1 MFSTGTVKHF
11 VRRPSGKG
19 GKPVGNGF
27 GEKLRAERLER
38 GLTQAELGKDLY
50 SPSYISLLE
59 TGRREP
65 TAEVIEELARR
76 LELAPKALEAWSQP
90 ITVSDAEYV
99 LAGLYARQAWDLRDY
114 QLAASH
120 AAAAAKIALEGKNTS
135 AWWNM
140 TYMQAECLMKQGNL
154 QECQRIIQ
162 HLLEHPMATESVGL
176 GVRARQMLAAVCHG
190 QGQLSVAVEH
200 AMEAV
205 RLSAQLP
212 KNSTIIIGAH
222 RALIGALAESG
233 RLDEAWKYC
242 QAMID
247 HVDELSMSQLAGEV
261 AWVVGN
267 VAFMRHDYT
276 EGVKHHERAA
286 RLLSPAND
294 IELWARFNK
303 ASAAVRLSSGI
314 VEPET
319 LSSIER
325 AELAFSIV
333 GGTKSD
339 ELEVAFIRARWL
351 YLTGDIVAAVEKLR
365 EIHAE
370 RASLAKHTAGEVSLL
385 LGKSLKAAGESE
397 EALVHL
403 EEAQKAFS
411 AAGAADRVQQAMD
424 AVLEIKLAQQR
435 AAAAAKAS

>member
-1 MFSTGTVKHF
+1 
-11 VRRPSGKG
+11 
-19 GKPVGNGF
+19 VGNGF
-27 GEKLRAERLER
+27 GEKLRAERLDR

-90 ITVSDAEYV
+90 ISVSDAEYV

-114 QLAASH
+114 PLAASH
-120 AAAAAKIALEGKNTS
+120 AAAAAQIALDGRNTS

-140 TYMQAECLMKQGNL
+140 SYMQAECLLKHGDL
-154 QECQRIIQ
+154 LECREVVER
-162 HLLEHPMATESVGL
+162 LLEHPMARESVGL
-176 GVRARQMLAAVCHG
+176 GARARQMLAVVC
-190 QGQLSVAVEH
+190 QREGQLTAAVEH
-200 AMEAV
+200 ATEAV
-205 RLSAQLP
+205 AIAEQLP
-212 KNSTIIIGAH
+212 SGSIITIGAL

-233 RLDEAWKYC
+233 RLNEAWKYC
-242 QAMID
+242 QELLGQ
-247 HVDELSMSQLAGEV
+247 VDEHAMSQLAGEV
-261 AWVVGN
+261 AWVIGN
-267 VAFMRHDYT
+267 VAFMRHDYV

-286 RLLSPAND
+286 KLLSPAND

-333 GGTKSD
+333 SGTKSD

-370 RASLAKHTAGEVSLL
+370 RDHLAKHTAGEVSLL
-385 LGKSLKAAGESE
+385 LGKSLKAAGEAE

-424 AVLEIKLAQQR
+424 AVLEIKLAQRR

>member
-1 MFSTGTVKHF
+1 M
-11 VRRPSGKG
+11 
-19 GKPVGNGF
+19 GNGF

-90 ITVSDAEYV
+90 ISVSDAEYV

-162 HLLEHPMATESVGL
+162 HLLEHPMATESIGL

-276 EGVKHHERAA
+276 EGVRHHERAA

-370 RASLAKHTAGEVSLL
+370 RAHLAKHTAGEVSLL

-397 EALVHL
+397 EALLHL

>member
-1 MFSTGTVKHF
+1 M
-11 VRRPSGKG
+11 
-19 GKPVGNGF
+19 GNGF

-90 ITVSDAEYV
+90 ISVSDAEYV

-114 QLAASH
+114 PLAATH
-120 AAAAAKIALEGKNTS
+120 AATAAQIALEGKNTS

-140 TYMQAECLMKQGNL
+140 TYMQAECLIKQGNW
-154 QECQRIIQ
+154 QECQKIMQ

-176 GVRARQMLAAVCHG
+176 GVRARQMLAGICQG
-190 QGQLSVAVEH
+190 QGQLSTAVDH

-205 RLSAQLP
+205 KLCAKLP
-212 KNSTIIIGAH
+212 KGSTLIIGAH

-233 RLDEAWKYC
+233 RLDEAWKFC
-242 QAMID
+242 QDMND
-247 HVDELSMSQLAGEV
+247 QVDEHSMSQLAGEV
-261 AWVVGN
+261 AWVIGN
-267 VAFMRHDYT
+267 VAFMRHDYA
-276 EGVKHHERAA
+276 EGIKYHERAA
-286 RLLSPAND
+286 RMLSPAND

-325 AELAFSIV
+325 AELALSIV
-333 GGTKSD
+333 GGNKTD
-339 ELEVAFIRARWL
+339 QLEVAFIRARWL
-351 YLTGDIVAAVEKLR
+351 YLTGDIVAAISKLQ

-370 RASLAKHTAGEVSLL
+370 SDALAKHTAGEVSLL

-397 EALVHL
+397 EALVYL

-411 AAGAADRVQQAMD
+411 AAGASDRVQQALD
-424 AVLEIKLAQQR
+424 AVLEIRLAQQR
-435 AAAAAKAS
+435 AAKASKAQAS

>member
-1 MFSTGTVKHF
+1 M
-11 VRRPSGKG
+11 
-19 GKPVGNGF
+19 GNGF

-38 GLTQAELGKDLY
+38 GMTQAELGKDLY

-90 ITVSDAEYV
+90 ISIGDAEYV

-114 QLAASH
+114 PLAASH
-120 AAAAAKIALEGKNTS
+120 AASAAQIALDAKNTS

-140 TYMQAECLMKQGNL
+140 TYMQAECLMKHGDL
-154 QECQRIIQ
+154 KECQQIIER
-162 HLLEHPMATESVGL
+162 LMEHPMARESVGL
-176 GVRARQMLAAVCHG
+176 GVRARQMLATVYQR
-190 QGQLSVAVEH
+190 QGQLSAAVDQ
-200 AMEAV
+200 AMEAMK
-205 RLSAQLP
+205 LAEQLP
-212 KNSTIIIGAH
+212 KSSTIITGAL

-233 RLDEAWKYC
+233 RLDQAWSYC
-242 QAMID
+242 QTLVAQ
-247 HVDELSMSQLAGEV
+247 VDENSMSQLAGEV

-267 VAFMRHDYT
+267 VAFMRHDYA

-319 LSSIER
+319 LSAIER

-333 GGTKSD
+333 SGTKSD

-370 RASLAKHTAGEVSLL
+370 RAELAKHTAGEVSLL
-385 LGKSLKAAGESE
+385 LGKSLKASGELD

-403 EEAQKAFS
+403 EEARKAF
-411 AAGAADRVQQAMD
+411 ATAGAQDRVQQALD
-424 AVLEIKLAQQR
+424 AILEIKLAQKR
-435 AAAAAKAS
+435 AAASSKAS

>member
-1 MFSTGTVKHF
+1 
-11 VRRPSGKG
+11 
-19 GKPVGNGF
+19 VGNGF
-27 GEKLRAERLER
+27 GEKLRAERLDR

-90 ITVSDAEYV
+90 ISVSDAEYV

-114 QLAASH
+114 PLAASH
-120 AAAAAKIALEGKNTS
+120 AASAAQIALDGRNTS

-140 TYMQAECLMKQGNL
+140 SYMQAECLLKHGDL
-154 QECQRIIQ
+154 LECRELVER
-162 HLLEHPMATESVGL
+162 LLEHPMASESVGL
-176 GVRARQMLAAVCHG
+176 GARARQMLAVVCQR
-190 QGQLSVAVEH
+190 QGQLTAAVEH
-200 AMEAV
+200 ATEAV
-205 RLSAQLP
+205 AFAEQLP
-212 KNSTIIIGAH
+212 RGSVITIGAL

-233 RLDEAWKYC
+233 RLNEAWKYC
-242 QAMID
+242 QELLAQ
-247 HVDELSMSQLAGEV
+247 VDEHAMSQLAGEV
-261 AWVVGN
+261 AWVIGN
-267 VAFMRHDYT
+267 VAFMRHDYV

-286 RLLSPAND
+286 KLLSPAND

-333 GGTKSD
+333 SGTKSD

-370 RASLAKHTAGEVSLL
+370 RDNLAKHTAGEVSLL
-385 LGKSLKAAGESE
+385 LGKSLKAAGEAE

-424 AVLEIKLAQQR
+424 AVLEIKLAQRR

>member
-1 MFSTGTVKHF
+1 M
-11 VRRPSGKG
+11 
-19 GKPVGNGF
+19 GNGF

-90 ITVSDAEYV
+90 ISVSDAEYV

-114 QLAASH
+114 PLAASH
-120 AAAAAKIALEGKNTS
+120 AANAAQIALDGKNTS

-140 TYMQAECLMKQGNL
+140 TYMQAECLMKQGDL
-154 QECQRIIQ
+154 QECRKIIER
-162 HLLEHPMATESVGL
+162 LIEHPMATESVGL

-200 AMEAV
+200 ALEAV
-205 RLSAQLP
+205 RLSAGLP
-212 KNSTIIIGAH
+212 RGSTVLIGAH
-222 RALIGALAESG
+222 RILIGALAESG

-242 QAMID
+242 QALLD
-247 HVDELSMSQLAGEV
+247 QVDEHSMSQLAGEV
-261 AWVVGN
+261 AWVIGN

-276 EGVKHHERAA
+276 EGVRHHERAA

-319 LSSIER
+319 LAAIER

-365 EIHAE
+365 EIHTE
-370 RASLAKHTAGEVSLL
+370 RDALGKHTAGEVSLL
-385 LGKSLKAAGESE
+385 LGKSLKAAGDTD

-403 EEAQKAFS
+403 EEAQKAF
-411 AAGAADRVQQAMD
+411 ATAGAQDRVQQALD
-424 AVLEIKLAQQR
+424 AILEIKLAQKR

>member
-1 MFSTGTVKHF
+1 M
-11 VRRPSGKG
+11 
-19 GKPVGNGF
+19 GNGF

-65 TAEVIEELARR
+65 TADVIEELARR

-90 ITVSDAEYV
+90 VSVSDAEYV

-114 QLAASH
+114 PLAASH
-120 AAAAAKIALEGKNTS
+120 AATAAQIALEGKNTS

-140 TYMQAECLMKQGNL
+140 TYMQAECLMKQGQL
-154 QECQRIIQ
+154 KECQNLVQR
-162 HLLEHPMATESVGL
+162 LLDHPMAAESAGL

-190 QGQLSVAVEH
+190 QGQLTVAVEH
-200 AMEAV
+200 AQEAV
-205 RLSAQLP
+205 RLCAQLP
-212 KNSTIIIGAH
+212 KGSTLIIGAL

-242 QAMID
+242 QDMNEQM
-247 HVDELSMSQLAGEV
+247 DEQSMSQLAGEV

-267 VAFMRHDYT
+267 VAFMRHDYA
-276 EGVKHHERAA
+276 EGIKYHEKAA
-286 RLLSPAND
+286 KLLSPAND
-294 IELWARFNK
+294 IDLWARFNK

-325 AELAFSIV
+325 AELALSIV
-333 GGTKSD
+333 GGTETD
-339 ELEVAFIRARWL
+339 RLEVAFIRARWL
-351 YLTGDIVAAVEKLR
+351 YLTGDIVGAVQKLR

-370 RASLAKHTAGEVSLL
+370 RDVLAKHVAGEVALL
-385 LGKSLKAAGESE
+385 LGKALKAAGETD
-397 EALVHL
+397 EALVYL
-403 EEAQKAFS
+403 DEAQKEFT
-411 AAGAADRVQQAMD
+411 AAGASDRVQQAMD
-424 AVLEIKLAQQR
+424 AVLEIRLAQR
-435 AAAAAKAS
+435 RAEAAAAGS

>member
-1 MFSTGTVKHF
+1 M
-11 VRRPSGKG
+11 
-19 GKPVGNGF
+19 GNGF

-90 ITVSDAEYV
+90 ISVSDAEYV

-114 QLAASH
+114 PLAASH
-120 AAAAAKIALEGKNTS
+120 AATAAQIALEGKNTS

-140 TYMQAECLMKQGNL
+140 TYMQAECLMKQGDL
-154 QECQRIIQ
+154 QECRKIVER
-162 HLLEHPMATESVGL
+162 LLEHPMARESVGL

-190 QGQLSVAVEH
+190 QGQLALAVEH
-200 AMEAV
+200 ALEAV
-205 RLSAQLP
+205 KLSVNLP
-212 KNSTIIIGAH
+212 RGSTVLIGAH
-222 RALIGALAESG
+222 RILIGALAESG

-242 QAMID
+242 QALLD
-247 HVDELSMSQLAGEV
+247 QVDEHSMSQLAGEV

-319 LSSIER
+319 LAAIER

-370 RASLAKHTAGEVSLL
+370 RDALGKHTAGEVSLL
-385 LGKSLKAAGESE
+385 LGKSLKASGDTE

-403 EEAQKAFS
+403 EEARKAFA
-411 AAGAADRVQQAMD
+411 AAGAQDRVQQALD
-424 AVLEIKLAQQR
+424 AILEIKLAQKR

>member
-1 MFSTGTVKHF
+1 M
-11 VRRPSGKG
+11 
-19 GKPVGNGF
+19 GNGF

-90 ITVSDAEYV
+90 ISVSDAEYV

-114 QLAASH
+114 PLAASH
-120 AAAAAKIALEGKNTS
+120 AATAAQIALEGKNTS

-140 TYMQAECLMKQGNL
+140 TYMQAECLIKQGNW
-154 QECQRIIQ
+154 QEAQKIMY

-176 GVRARQMLAAVCHG
+176 GVRARQMLAGICQG
-190 QGQLSVAVEH
+190 QGQLSTAVDH
-200 AMEAV
+200 ALEAV
-205 RLSAQLP
+205 KLCAQLP
-212 KNSTIIIGAH
+212 KGSTLIIGAH

-242 QAMID
+242 QAMNE
-247 HVDELSMSQLAGEV
+247 HVDEHSMSQLAGEV
-261 AWVVGN
+261 AWVIGN
-267 VAFMRHDYT
+267 VAFMRHDYP
-276 EGVKHHERAA
+276 EGIKYHERAA
-286 RLLSPAND
+286 KMLSPAND

-325 AELAFSIV
+325 AELALSIV
-333 GGTKSD
+333 GGNKTD
-339 ELEVAFIRARWL
+339 QLEVAFIRARWL

-365 EIHAE
+365 EIHSE
-370 RASLAKHTAGEVSLL
+370 RSALAKHTAGEVSLL
-385 LGKSLKAAGESE
+385 LGKSLKAAGESD
-397 EALVHL
+397 EALVYL

-411 AAGAADRVQQAMD
+411 AAGAQDRVQQALD

-435 AAAAAKAS
+435 AAKAAKAS

>member
-1 MFSTGTVKHF
+1 M
-11 VRRPSGKG
+11 
-19 GKPVGNGF
+19 GNGF

-90 ITVSDAEYV
+90 ISVSDAEYV

-114 QLAASH
+114 PLAASH
-120 AAAAAKIALEGKNTS
+120 AASAAQIALEGKNTS

-140 TYMQAECLMKQGNL
+140 TYMQAECLMKQGDL
-154 QECQRIIQ
+154 QECQKIIER
-162 HLLEHPMATESVGL
+162 LLEHPMARESVGL

-190 QGQLSVAVEH
+190 QGQLALAVEH
-200 AMEAV
+200 ALEAV
-205 RLSAQLP
+205 KLSVNLP
-212 KNSTIIIGAH
+212 RGSTVLIGAH
-222 RALIGALAESG
+222 RILIGALAESG

-242 QAMID
+242 QALLD
-247 HVDELSMSQLAGEV
+247 QVDEHSMSQLAGEV

-319 LSSIER
+319 LAAIER

-370 RASLAKHTAGEVSLL
+370 RDALGKHTAGEVSLL
-385 LGKSLKAAGESE
+385 LGKSLKASGETE

-403 EEAQKAFS
+403 EEARKAFA
-411 AAGAADRVQQAMD
+411 AAGAQDRVQQALD
-424 AVLEIKLAQQR
+424 AILEIKLAQNR
-435 AAAAAKAS
+435 AAAAKAS

>member
-1 MFSTGTVKHF
+1 M
-11 VRRPSGKG
+11 
-19 GKPVGNGF
+19 GNGF

-90 ITVSDAEYV
+90 ISIGDAEYV

-114 QLAASH
+114 PLAASH
-120 AAAAAKIALEGKNTS
+120 AASAAQIALDAKNTS

-140 TYMQAECLMKQGNL
+140 TYMQAECLMKHGDL
-154 QECQRIIQ
+154 KECQQIIER
-162 HLLEHPMATESVGL
+162 LVEHPMARESVGL
-176 GVRARQMLAAVCHG
+176 GVRARQMLAAVY
-190 QGQLSVAVEH
+190 QREGQLSAAVDQ
-200 AMEAV
+200 AMEAMK
-205 RLSAQLP
+205 LAEQLP
-212 KNSTIIIGAH
+212 PSSTIITGAL
-222 RALIGALAESG
+222 RVLIGALAESG
-233 RLDEAWKYC
+233 QLEQAWSYC
-242 QAMID
+242 QTLVAQ
-247 HVDELSMSQLAGEV
+247 VDENAMSQLAGEV

-267 VAFMRHDYT
+267 VAFMRHDYA

-319 LSSIER
+319 LSAIDR

-333 GGTKSD
+333 SGTKSD

-365 EIHAE
+365 EIHTE
-370 RASLAKHTAGEVSLL
+370 REHLAKHTAGEVSLL
-385 LGKSLKAAGESE
+385 LGKSLKAAGDTD

-403 EEAQKAFS
+403 EEAQKAF
-411 AAGAADRVQQAMD
+411 ATAGAQDRVQQALD
-424 AVLEIKLAQQR
+424 AILEIKLAQKR
-435 AAAAAKAS
+435 AAAAAAKAS

>member
-1 MFSTGTVKHF
+1 M
-11 VRRPSGKG
+11 
-19 GKPVGNGF
+19 GNGF
-27 GEKLRAERLER
+27 GEKLRAERLDR

-90 ITVSDAEYV
+90 ISVSDAEYV

-114 QLAASH
+114 PLAASH
-120 AAAAAKIALEGKNTS
+120 AAAAAQIALDGRNTS

-140 TYMQAECLMKQGNL
+140 SYMQAECLLKHGDL
-154 QECQRIIQ
+154 LECREIVER
-162 HLLEHPMATESVGL
+162 LLEHPMARESVGL
-176 GVRARQMLAAVCHG
+176 GARARQMLAVIC
-190 QGQLSVAVEH
+190 QREGQLTAAVEH
-200 AMEAV
+200 ATEA
-205 RLSAQLP
+205 LAIAEQLP
-212 KNSTIIIGAH
+212 SGSIITIGAL

-233 RLDEAWKYC
+233 RLNEAWKYC
-242 QAMID
+242 QELLAQ
-247 HVDELSMSQLAGEV
+247 VDEHAMSQLAGEV
-261 AWVVGN
+261 AWVIGN
-267 VAFMRHDYT
+267 VAFMRHDYV

-286 RLLSPAND
+286 KLLSPAND

-333 GGTKSD
+333 SGTKSD

-370 RASLAKHTAGEVSLL
+370 RDSLAKHTAGEVSLL

-403 EEAQKAFS
+403 EEAQKEFS
-411 AAGAADRVQQAMD
+411 AAGAADRVQQALD
-424 AVLEIKLAQQR
+424 AVLEIKLAQRR
-435 AAAAAKAS
+435 AAAAVKAS

>member
-1 MFSTGTVKHF
+1 M
-11 VRRPSGKG
+11 
-19 GKPVGNGF
+19 GNGF

-76 LELAPKALEAWSQP
+76 LDLAPKALEAWSQP

-114 QLAASH
+114 PLAANH
-120 AAAAAKIALEGKNTS
+120 AATAAQIALEGRNTS

-140 TYMQAECLMKQGNL
+140 TYMQAECLMKEGKL
-154 QECQRIIQ
+154 RECQQIVER
-162 HLLEHPMATESVGL
+162 LLEHPMATESVGL

-190 QGQLSVAVEH
+190 QGQLSVAVDH
-200 AMEAV
+200 ALEAV
-205 RLSAQLP
+205 KLSVQLP
-212 KNSTIIIGAH
+212 RNSTVLIGAH
-222 RALIGALAESG
+222 RILIGALAESG
-233 RLDEAWKYC
+233 RLDEAWKFCLALYE
-242 QAMID
+242 Q
-247 HVDELSMSQLAGEV
+247 VDEHAMSQLAGEV
-261 AWVVGN
+261 AWVIGN
-267 VAFMRHDYT
+267 VAFMRHDYA

-286 RLLSPAND
+286 KLLSPAND

-370 RASLAKHTAGEVSLL
+370 REDLAKHTAGEVSLL
-385 LGKSLKAAGESE
+385 LGKSLKAAGEAD

-411 AAGAADRVQQAMD
+411 AAGAADRVQQALD

-435 AAAAAKAS
+435 AAAATKVS

>member
-1 MFSTGTVKHF
+1 
-11 VRRPSGKG
+11 
-19 GKPVGNGF
+19 VGNGF

-65 TAEVIEELARR
+65 TADVIEELARR

-90 ITVSDAEYV
+90 ISVSDAEYV

-114 QLAASH
+114 ALAAEH
-120 AAAAAKIALEGKNTS
+120 AANAARIALDGKNTS

-140 TYMQAECLMKQGNL
+140 TYMQAECLMKQGQL
-154 QECQRIIQ
+154 KECQKIME
-162 HLLEHPMATESVGL
+162 HLSEHPMATESAGL
-176 GVRARQMLAAVCHG
+176 GVRARQMLAALCHG
-190 QGQLSVAVEH
+190 QGQLSTAVEH
-200 AMEAV
+200 AEKAV
-205 RLSAQLP
+205 ELCAQLP
-212 KNSTIIIGAH
+212 KGSTLIIGAL

-242 QAMID
+242 QDMNEQM
-247 HVDELSMSQLAGEV
+247 DEHSMSQLAGEV
-261 AWVVGN
+261 AWVIGN
-267 VAFMRHDYT
+267 VAFMRHDYP
-276 EGVKHHERAA
+276 EGIKHHERAA
-286 RLLSPAND
+286 KLLSPAND

-319 LSSIER
+319 LSAIER
-325 AELAFSIV
+325 AELALSIV
-333 GGTKSD
+333 GGNKAD
-339 ELEVAFIRARWL
+339 QLEVAFIRARWL
-351 YLTGDIVAAVEKLR
+351 YLTGDIVAAVQKLR

-370 RASLAKHTAGEVSLL
+370 RTDLGKHTAGEVSLL
-385 LGKSLKAAGESE
+385 LGKSLKAAGELD
-397 EALVHL
+397 EALAYL

-411 AAGAADRVQQAMD
+411 GAGAQDRVQQALD
-424 AVLEIKLAQQR
+424 AVLEIRLAQRR
-435 AAAAAKAS
+435 AAAAEAS

>member
-1 MFSTGTVKHF
+1 M
-11 VRRPSGKG
+11 
-19 GKPVGNGF
+19 GNGF

-90 ITVSDAEYV
+90 VTVSDAEYV

-114 QLAASH
+114 ELAASH
-120 AAAAAKIALEGKNTS
+120 AATAAQIALEGKNTS

-140 TYMQAECLMKQGNL
+140 TYMQAECLIKQGNW
-154 QECQRIIQ
+154 QECQRIMQ
-162 HLLEHPMATESVGL
+162 HLLEHPMATESAGL
-176 GVRARQMLAAVCHG
+176 AVRARQMLAGIAQG
-190 QGQLSVAVEH
+190 QGQLSAAVEH

-205 RLSAQLP
+205 RLCSQLP
-212 KNSTIIIGAH
+212 KGSTLIIGAH

-247 HVDELSMSQLAGEV
+247 HVDEHSMSQLAGEV
-261 AWVVGN
+261 AWVIGN
-267 VAFMRHDYT
+267 VAFMRHDYQ
-276 EGVKHHERAA
+276 EGIKHHERAA

-325 AELAFSIV
+325 AELALSIV
-333 GGTKSD
+333 GGNKSD
-339 ELEVAFIRARWL
+339 QLEVAFIRARWL

-365 EIHAE
+365 
-370 RASLAKHTAGEVSLL
+370 
-385 LGKSLKAAGESE
+385 
-397 EALVHL
+397 
-403 EEAQKAFS
+403 
-411 AAGAADRVQQAMD
+411 
-424 AVLEIKLAQQR
+424 
-435 AAAAAKAS
+435 